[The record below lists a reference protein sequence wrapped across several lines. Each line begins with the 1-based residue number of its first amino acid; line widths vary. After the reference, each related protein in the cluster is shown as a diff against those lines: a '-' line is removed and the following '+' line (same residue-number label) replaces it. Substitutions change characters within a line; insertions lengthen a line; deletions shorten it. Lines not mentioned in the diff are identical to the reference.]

1 MLPVIFPL
9 FWKRNEKSC
18 YLTISLSKLIFSSSN
33 FLKAIFLQFLPL
45 QQFFTFLSETH
56 RFVKEDFEMLTI
68 ESNSFEH
75 VLKSSLYGGF
85 QYDRIMIEFKSS
97 FRLFFVG

>member
-1 MLPVIFPL
+1 
-9 FWKRNEKSC
+9 
-18 YLTISLSKLIFSSSN
+18 
-33 FLKAIFLQFLPL
+33 
-45 QQFFTFLSETH
+45 
-56 RFVKEDFEMLTI
+56 MLTI